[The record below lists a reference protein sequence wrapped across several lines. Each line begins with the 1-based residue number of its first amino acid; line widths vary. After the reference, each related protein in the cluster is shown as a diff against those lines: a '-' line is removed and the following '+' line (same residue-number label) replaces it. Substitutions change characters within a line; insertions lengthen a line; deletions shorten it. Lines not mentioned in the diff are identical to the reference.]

1 MVHLFHATGE
11 HAVALAGSAREGLQC
26 LRDEGYD
33 LLVTDV
39 GLPDESGL
47 EMLDRARRE
56 GLLAE
61 TAVVVCSAS
70 HGIREQVL
78 ARDAG
83 YVPKPVEP
91 EQLQAAIRERL
102 PMRPGSEG
110 VASTKTWSENV
121 VNVEHRGRMN
131 VIGHRV
137 SGYDFMRAMLLAGYR
152 FVGTTM
158 GNALLTKDDREILIP
173 QRHDLTEEM
182 VILLLAK
189 ANVGPLQFVALL
201 NRLGSRDTW
210 AEGEAPSR
218 KANHRR

>member
-1 MVHLFHATGE
+1 
-11 HAVALAGSAREGLQC
+11 
-26 LRDEGYD
+26 
-33 LLVTDV
+33 
-39 GLPDESGL
+39 
-47 EMLDRARRE
+47 
-56 GLLAE
+56 
-61 TAVVVCSAS
+61 
-70 HGIREQVL
+70 
-78 ARDAG
+78 
-83 YVPKPVEP
+83 
-91 EQLQAAIRERL
+91 
-102 PMRPGSEG
+102 
-110 VASTKTWSENV
+110 
-121 VNVEHRGRMN
+121 MN